1 MIIIIYLLCPI
12 LIWTSAR
19 IPREEIKKAD
29 KLSKQVDYD
38 DWFIIK
44 DLKMLTNKWGKVSIN
59 RFANHTNNKTQK
71 FNFKHICLGSE
82 GGNTFSA
89 DWSNEKDFHVPP
101 VYLSLKTIKHFMSS
115 KYSVKAILVRPY
127 WPTLT
132 FWPPFFKAEGEFQI
146 FIEGVFV
153 TEDATST

>member
-1 MIIIIYLLCPI
+1 MIIFIYLLCTI

-29 KLSKQVDYD
+29 KLSKQVGYD
-38 DWFIIK
+38 DWFITK

-59 RFANHTNNKTQK
+59 RFASHTNKKTQK
-71 FNFKHICLGSE
+71 F
-82 GGNTFSA
+82 TFSA
-89 DWSNEKDFHVPP
+89 DWSNEKGFHVPP
-101 VYLSLKTIKHFMSS
+101 VYLGLKTIKHFMSS
-115 KYSVKAILVRPY
+115 KYSAKAILVRPY

-146 FIEGVFV
+146 FIKGVFV